1 MRFHFYKYHS
11 RENYLRIIMTT
22 SGGSLGEMELLASE
36 WDALKSI
43 LIHGRTWFQRGE
55 VEIVF
60 SDKTSTPAFVE
71 GGE

>member
-1 MRFHFYKYHS
+1 MKFHFYKYHS
-11 RENYLRIIMTT
+11 KENYLKIVVVTNE
-22 SGGSLGEMELLASE
+22 GSLGEIEMLPKE

-71 GGE
+71 GGK